1 MSVKSGPADRFRHW
15 CSFRYLRILPLH
27 RKFHLP
33 LPPSSSGVSKGLPG
47 LGPGL
52 SPWTSEAACVR
63 FTPSDSGQRSQPTY
77 YRGCW
82 HVVSRC
88 LFLKYRRVS
97 SLRKEVYD
105 PKAFIPHAA
114 LLCQGFPHCTRSLT
128 AASRRSL
135 GRVSVP
141 VWLAILSDQL
151 RIVALVGHYPTNKL
165 IRRRPLPKRLATL
178 ITGMNRWS
186 HAVLAL
192 LSESCPPL
200 RGRSPTCYSAVRH

>member
-1 MSVKSGPADRFRHW
+1 MGRELSHSTFR
-15 CSFRYLRILPLH
+15 
-27 RKFHLP
+27 
-33 LPPSSSGVSKGLPG
+33 
-47 LGPGL
+47 
-52 SPWTSEAACVR
+52 TACVR
-63 FTPSDSGQRSQPTY
+63 FTPSKSGQRSQPTY

-88 LFLKYRRVS
+88 LFLRYRQVS

-141 VWLAILSDQL
+141 VWLVILSDQL
-151 RIVALVGHYPTNKL
+151 RIDALVGRYPTNKL

-178 ITGMNRWS
+178 STEMDRWS
-186 HAVLAL
+186 HAVLAT
-192 LSESCPPL
+192 LSSRYPPL

>member
-1 MSVKSGPADRFRHW
+1 
-15 CSFRYLRILPLH
+15 
-27 RKFHLP
+27 LP
-33 LPPSSSGVSKGLPG
+33 LPPSSLEVSAGLSQ
-47 LGPGL
+47 LGREL
-52 SPWTSEAACVR
+52 SPWTFETACAR
-63 FTPSDSGQRSQPTY
+63 FTPSKSGQRSQPTY

-88 LFLKYRRVS
+88 LFLEYRRVS
-97 SLRKEVYD
+97 SSRKAVYD

-114 LLCQGFPHCTRSLT
+114 WLHQGFPHCAKFLT

-151 RIVALVGHYPTNKL
+151 RIEALVSHYPTNKL

-178 ITGMNRWS
+178 STETDRWS
-186 HAVLAL
+186 HAVLAP
-192 LSESCPPL
+192 LSGSCPPL

>member
-1 MSVKSGPADRFRHW
+1 MGQRIAFATGVPSGIYAFY
-15 CSFRYLRILPLH
+15 RYTGNSIRLS
-27 RKFHLP
+27 HLLSP
-33 LPPSSSGVSKGLPG
+33 TVPMGLPR
-47 LGPGL
+47 LGRGL
-52 SPWTSEAACVR
+52 SPRACGAACVR

-88 LFLKYRRVS
+88 LFLRYRQVS

-114 LLCQGFPHCTRSLT
+114 LPCQGFPHCTRSLT

-141 VWLAILSDQL
+141 VWLVILSDQL
-151 RIVALVGHYPTNKL
+151 RIGALVSHYLTN
-165 IRRRPLPKRLATL
+165 
-178 ITGMNRWS
+178 
-186 HAVLAL
+186 
-192 LSESCPPL
+192 
-200 RGRSPTCYSAVRH
+200 